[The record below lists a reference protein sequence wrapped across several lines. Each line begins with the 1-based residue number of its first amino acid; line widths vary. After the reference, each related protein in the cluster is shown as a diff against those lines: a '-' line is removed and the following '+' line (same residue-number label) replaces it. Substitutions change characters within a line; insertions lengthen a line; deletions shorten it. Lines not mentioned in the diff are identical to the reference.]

1 MASLASSSVG
11 GWIGPGLWVVGC
23 TCLYVCTKPQG
34 EFVYPLMRV
43 RMHVRWG
50 GEERKYKVG
59 FASAIFFPHQ
69 NVDGNV
75 DG

>member
-1 MASLASSSVG
+1 M
-11 GWIGPGLWVVGC
+11 GPGLWFVGC

-43 RMHVRWG
+43 RTHVRWG
-50 GEERKYKVG
+50 RGEGRKYKVG

-69 NVDGNV
+69 IVDGNV